1 MKKEW
6 FENWFDSA
14 YYPILYN
21 NRNWEEAGLF
31 IDRLFE
37 KLSLPENQKIVDIAC
52 GEGRFAA
59 QMAQKGHDVI
69 GIDLS
74 PERIAVAQQWLEKD
88 LKLKFQIHD
97 MRMPYYNAY
106 FDYAF
111 NFFTSFGY
119 FNSQRDT
126 FAAARSMY
134 KCLKPSGILLIDF
147 FNAHQVIET
156 LVPTEVIQKGDII
169 FNIEKEYDKGEI
181 IKTIEVKD
189 PKLEQS
195 KFYEERVSAFFLKD
209 FEEIF
214 VEQLGMELIATYGDY
229 DLNPYSEKDSSRLV
243 MKFKK

>member
-1 MKKEW
+1 
-6 FENWFDSA
+6 
-14 YYPILYN
+14 
-21 NRNWEEAGLF
+21 
-31 IDRLFE
+31 
-37 KLSLPENQKIVDIAC
+37 
-52 GEGRFAA
+52 
-59 QMAQKGHDVI
+59 MAQKGHDVI

-214 VEQLGMELIATYGDY
+214 VEQLGMDLIATYGDY